1 MIYYARFKGGF
12 ILKKKFLSLVMSLC
26 LLVVGL
32 FSFTGCS
39 VVKENSSVVNGK
51 IAVRVGDNDLTRS
64 DIINAF
70 YTYYQSN
77 GNYFSSYDEQ
87 TIVDSFYSWT
97 IIREIV
103 KQKSKEAL
111 YDSETNKNGYIFY
124 TEEEEKDVWDSTFE
138 YIYSQVS
145 SNEEAIY
152 DLIGT
157 SDEDKP
163 IWLRDTEDEEE
174 KSLFEEYKSSKP
186 VITKKTAS
194 DSVKKSTDDEK
205 KAKYEALKKYLFEYK
220 VNPNDEDDDTRE
232 SINASDSVNRN
243 KAYAKYIEGLANN
256 AKSSGTETDEKT
268 LLENEII
275 RIYNAYYDS
284 KIQTL
289 FQNYYL
295 EEYLTDTVNGDK
307 VSLSDKKIVEAYLKK
322 YYTDVQVYQV
332 EDSYISTMTNSEGA
346 SVIFYNYKGRNYFF
360 SVQHILVKYDD
371 YMTEKV
377 KNLDGYSSSSSTDYD
392 YEIYK
397 NFLKQ
402 RNELTDN
409 YTMLTEIN
417 KDVQEQFGDCLT
429 VLGDYYYYDSKLEG
443 DSIKN
448 YGYIKVTVSG
458 EEEKTYTRTDNGETV
473 DEADVKFMATAKE
486 IVDAYNENVEKWE
499 GILKEYLSG
508 DDTKKEELR
517 TTYENT
523 AYLFDVIDNMESYAT
538 ESEIKNKL
546 SSLLFVEIQWIYSS
560 DSLDN
565 KTSNKI
571 GYIISNYP
579 DENGSWVADFAYG
592 ARELMAQIASNS
604 KTNADVDYTNIV
616 TSNYGYH
623 IIKVENVYSVGS
635 SLVDMSKLTKK
646 IDLEDEEF
654 VAEMA
659 KILRET
665 YVSTSSNQT
674 VYDYFYDDIYNTLVG
689 SSDSSGTYFLK
700 LQYEWLNDY
709 ESSGNTKIVN
719 KMTYDELMDSIN

>member
-1 MIYYARFKGGF
+1 
-12 ILKKKFLSLVMSLC
+12 MSLC

>member
-1 MIYYARFKGGF
+1 MC
-12 ILKKKFLSLVMSLC
+12 LC
-26 LLVVGL
+26 LMIVGL
-32 FSFTGCS
+32 FSFSGCS
-39 VVKENSSVVNGK
+39 VVKENTSVKNSK
-51 IAVRVGDNDLTRS
+51 LSVRVGDTELTRS

-77 GNYFSSYDEQ
+77 GNYFSNYDQQ
-87 TIVDSFYSWT
+87 TIEDSFYSWT

-111 YDSETNKNGYIFY
+111 YDSETNPRGYIFY
-124 TEEEEKDVWDSTFE
+124 TDEEEKDVWKSTFD
-138 YIYSQVS
+138 YIYSQVT
-145 SNEEAIY
+145 SNEKAIY

-157 SDEDKP
+157 KDEDRP
-163 IWLRDTEDEEE
+163 LWLRDDDSTDD
-174 KSLFEEYKSSKP
+174 KKLFEEYKSSKP
-186 VITKKTAS
+186 EITKKTAA
-194 DSVKKSTDDEK
+194 DAVKKSTDEEK
-205 KAKYEALKKYLFEYK
+205 KAKLEELKKYLFEYK
-220 VNPNDEDDDTRE
+220 VNPNDEDDETRE
-232 SINASDSVNRN
+232 KINASDAVNRN
-243 KAYAKYIEGLANN
+243 KAYAKYIESLANN

-289 FQNYYL
+289 FQDYYQK
-295 EEYLTDTVNGDK
+295 EYLTDTVNGDK
-307 VSLSDKKIVEAYLKK
+307 VSLSDKKIVEAYLKA

-332 EDSYISTMTNSEGA
+332 EDSYISKMTNTEGA

-371 YMTEKV
+371 YMTEQV
-377 KNLDGYSSSSSTDYD
+377 KNLDGYPSGSSTDYD

-402 RNELTDN
+402 RNELTDS

-417 KDVQEQFGDCLT
+417 KDAMEQFGDCL
-429 VLGDYYYYDSKLEG
+429 VVKGNYYYYDKDLKG
-443 DSIKN
+443 DSSNN

-458 EEEKTYTRTDNGETV
+458 EGEEKTYTRTDNGETV
-473 DEADVKFMATAKE
+473 DEEDVKFMATAKE
-486 IVDAYNENVEKWE
+486 VVDAYNENVAKWN
-499 GILKEYLSG
+499 GILNEYLLG
-508 DDTKKEELR
+508 DDAKREELR
-517 TTYENT
+517 ATYEKSE
-523 AYLFDVIDNMESYAT
+523 YLFDVIDNMMTYAT
-538 ESEIKNKL
+538 TNEIKSKL
-546 SSLLFVEIQWIYSS
+546 SSLLFVELQWIYSS

-571 GYIISNYP
+571 GYIISNYA

-592 ARELMAQIASNS
+592 AREIMAQIASGA
-604 KTNADVDYTNIV
+604 KTNADVEYTNII

-623 IIKVENVYSVGS
+623 IIKVENVYSAGS

-659 KILRET
+659 KLLRET

-674 VYDYFYDDIYNTLVG
+674 VYDYFYDDLYNTLVG
-689 SSDSSGTYFLK
+689 SSETSGTYFLK

-709 ESSGNTKIVN
+709 ESAGKTKIVN